1 MKKAMLIILAII
13 IIAGIGTGVFLAD
26 KLRKNNS
33 ESVQAD
39 EKVSET
45 TTEIQNTKIE
55 YGEFDIT
62 EEEYKKDY
70 PSKSEAT
77 DTFENGKYYAPIQ
90 VESGYGPAGINWG
103 KDGKTVTVEGSPV
116 FGGYTIYKLNE
127 YGEVL
132 TIINYDISYSDQER
146 TDYVKNVIKPS
157 YVYDAKHWLVKSSN
171 DSDADIYE
179 HDEKGNIVKIIHG
192 SSAVETET
200 FTYDENG
207 NIIKF
212 VIEDYYEGMGDGYWN
227 DYDTDDRIVS
237 IRTELNSAGLV
248 VRQWEKYNGEDE
260 ENEYEFSYAEVSPA
274 QYNFYN
280 QCLKA
285 QIFSKAHSIT

>member
-1 MKKAMLIILAII
+1 M
-13 IIAGIGTGVFLAD
+13 
-26 KLRKNNS
+26 
-33 ESVQAD
+33 
-39 EKVSET
+39 
-45 TTEIQNTKIE
+45 
-55 YGEFDIT
+55 
-62 EEEYKKDY
+62 
-70 PSKSEAT
+70 
-77 DTFENGKYYAPIQ
+77 
-90 VESGYGPAGINWG
+90 
-103 KDGKTVTVEGSPV
+103 

-237 IRTELNSAGLV
+237 IRTELNSAGFV
-248 VRQWEKYNGEDE
+248 VRQWEKYNGEDR